1 MKKLI
6 LLSAILIFNFK
17 NELQAQEYMKMSKK
31 ELRLSYK
38 NKLNLIDSLKL
49 NLKKTN
55 TDFEIRKKRLNSR
68 IDMLESNSKNLS
80 NQLSSLETSHKLKIK
95 NYNELNKKFA
105 ASLQKNDSLNSLINK
120 LMKLNK
126 IKINFPS
133 FLEGRKINGY
143 GCSEFDREGDI
154 SFWERNNK
162 IQVVGDHW
170 GGFVNNIIYDILEK
184 TITIYFNTYNHEDDS
199 YRDSLFNLRFGD
211 NGELFSFFGETNEH
225 ENKVFLCDYP
235 SGAVVNYSF
244 NESDLIQVK
253 E

>member
-80 NQLSSLETSHKLKIK
+80 NQLSLLVRVIH
-95 NYNELNKKFA
+95 
-105 ASLQKNDSLNSLINK
+105 
-120 LMKLNK
+120 
-126 IKINFPS
+126 
-133 FLEGRKINGY
+133 
-143 GCSEFDREGDI
+143 
-154 SFWERNNK
+154 
-162 IQVVGDHW
+162 
-170 GGFVNNIIYDILEK
+170 
-184 TITIYFNTYNHEDDS
+184 
-199 YRDSLFNLRFGD
+199 
-211 NGELFSFFGETNEH
+211 
-225 ENKVFLCDYP
+225 DY
-235 SGAVVNYSF
+235 
-244 NESDLIQVK
+244 
-253 E
+253 